1 MIILAIIFSIV
12 LNRTPFG
19 RWLYAT
25 GSNERAAQLSG
36 VPVRSVKTQ
45 IYVLSGLCAGIVGIL
60 QMANISSATADLG
73 TFYELNAIAA
83 VVIGGA
89 ALSGGRGTVRGTI
102 IGAFVIGFLANGL
115 VIVGV
120 SPFWQKVITGA
131 VIILA
136 VAVDQIQQI
145 VQRRR
150 SAAKAVASA
159 RAAAASRG
167 KNPEPVLDK
176 RKRLPYAQSTRR
188 FQPIE
193 REIDVQSN
201 RITIAAGRRGPDQ
214 SGRLRRRRQWRW
226 RRGRALRFGGG
237 GGTAGGPIAVIT
249 VDPSNPYWK
258 AQIDTASAEFKKLGY
273 QPTTSAHENDPDT
286 QNQLIET
293 AINDKVKG
301 VLLDPAG
308 ADESVAAVQKLVD
321 AKIPVVLINAEISQT
336 GLAKAQIVS
345 NNAQGATVGAEEWAK
360 AMNYKGTYVEL
371 LGKPSDNNAQVR
383 SDGYKG
389 VISQY
394 PDLKQVGK
402 EIANWDRQEGQE
414 KMESLLSKNPD
425 VQGVIAGNDE
435 MALGAS
441 MP

>member
-1 MIILAIIFSIV
+1 MFNRLASRSLLAGAV
-12 LNRTPFG
+12 LLSLAACG
-19 RWLYAT
+19 GG
-25 GSNERAAQLSG
+25 GSNGAGGEAAPSE
-36 VPVRSVKTQ
+36 
-45 IYVLSGLCAGIVGIL
+45 
-60 QMANISSATADLG
+60 SA
-73 TFYELNAIAA
+73 
-83 VVIGGA
+83 
-89 ALSGGRGTVRGTI
+89 
-102 IGAFVIGFLANGL
+102 
-115 VIVGV
+115 
-120 SPFWQKVITGA
+120 P
-131 VIILA
+131 
-136 VAVDQIQQI
+136 
-145 VQRRR
+145 
-150 SAAKAVASA
+150 
-159 RAAAASRG
+159 
-167 KNPEPVLDK
+167 
-176 RKRLPYAQSTRR
+176 
-188 FQPIE
+188 
-193 REIDVQSN
+193 
-201 RITIAAGRRGPDQ
+201 
-214 SGRLRRRRQWRW
+214 
-226 RRGRALRFGGG
+226 G

-273 QPTTSAHENDPDT
+273 EPTTSAHENDPDT
-286 QNQLIET
+286 QNQLVET

-321 AKIPVVLINAEISQT
+321 ANIPVVLINAEISQT

-383 SDGYKG
+383 SDGYKS

-435 MALGAS
+435 MALGAINALKEKGKLEKVKVLGFDGNQDAADAVKNGEMVAS
-441 MP
+441 VLQPIVEGTKKAAAQLDSVVRTGETGVAEEKQALDCVLITKDNADRLDNFVYTAQ

>member
-1 MIILAIIFSIV
+1 MF
-12 LNRTPFG
+12 NRTPARLLLAG
-19 RWLYAT
+19 AVLLSLAACGGG
-25 GSNERAAQLSG
+25 GSNE
-36 VPVRSVKTQ
+36 P
-45 IYVLSGLCAGIVGIL
+45 
-60 QMANISSATADLG
+60 
-73 TFYELNAIAA
+73 
-83 VVIGGA
+83 GGA
-89 ALSGGRGTVRGTI
+89 A
-102 IGAFVIGFLANGL
+102 APAE
-115 VIVGV
+115 
-120 SPFWQKVITGA
+120 SPA
-131 VIILA
+131 
-136 VAVDQIQQI
+136 
-145 VQRRR
+145 
-150 SAAKAVASA
+150 
-159 RAAAASRG
+159 
-167 KNPEPVLDK
+167 
-176 RKRLPYAQSTRR
+176 
-188 FQPIE
+188 
-193 REIDVQSN
+193 
-201 RITIAAGRRGPDQ
+201 
-214 SGRLRRRRQWRW
+214 
-226 RRGRALRFGGG
+226 

-258 AQIDTASAEFKKLGY
+258 AEIDTATAEFQKLGY

-286 QNQLIET
+286 QNQLVET

-321 AKIPVVLINAEISQT
+321 ANIPVVLINAEIAQT

-402 EIANWDRQEGQE
+402 EIANWDRQEGQQ

-435 MALGAS
+435 MALGAINALKEKGKLADVKVLGFDGNQDAADAVTKGEMVATVLQPIVEGTKKAAAQLDS
-441 MP
+441 VIKTGQTGVGEEKQALDCVLITKENAGNLDNFVYSGQ

>member
-1 MIILAIIFSIV
+1 MFNRIASRSLLAGAV
-12 LNRTPFG
+12 LITLAACG
-19 RWLYAT
+19 G
-25 GSNERAAQLSG
+25 GSNGAGGEAAPSG
-36 VPVRSVKTQ
+36 
-45 IYVLSGLCAGIVGIL
+45 
-60 QMANISSATADLG
+60 TA
-73 TFYELNAIAA
+73 
-83 VVIGGA
+83 
-89 ALSGGRGTVRGTI
+89 
-102 IGAFVIGFLANGL
+102 
-115 VIVGV
+115 
-120 SPFWQKVITGA
+120 
-131 VIILA
+131 
-136 VAVDQIQQI
+136 
-145 VQRRR
+145 
-150 SAAKAVASA
+150 
-159 RAAAASRG
+159 
-167 KNPEPVLDK
+167 
-176 RKRLPYAQSTRR
+176 
-188 FQPIE
+188 
-193 REIDVQSN
+193 
-201 RITIAAGRRGPDQ
+201 
-214 SGRLRRRRQWRW
+214 
-226 RRGRALRFGGG
+226 GGG
-237 GGTAGGPIAVIT
+237 EAGGPIAVIT

-258 AQIDTASAEFKKLGY
+258 AQIDTAAAEFQKLGY

-321 AKIPVVLINAEISQT
+321 ANIPVVLINAEISQT

-360 AMNYKGTYVEL
+360 AMNYKGTDVEL

-383 SDGYKG
+383 SDGYKS

-435 MALGAS
+435 MALGAINALTEKGKLADVKVLGFDGNNDAVAAVAKGEMVAS
-441 MP
+441 VLQPIVEGTQKAAAQLDSAIKTGQTGAAEEKQALDCTLINKENADKVKNFILSGQ